1 MQYKAQHI
9 KTIYLGELAHPLFF
23 PLFVSWRFCNAIK
36 EVIS

>member
-23 PLFVSWRFCNAIK
+23 PLVCFMALLQCH
-36 EVIS
+36 